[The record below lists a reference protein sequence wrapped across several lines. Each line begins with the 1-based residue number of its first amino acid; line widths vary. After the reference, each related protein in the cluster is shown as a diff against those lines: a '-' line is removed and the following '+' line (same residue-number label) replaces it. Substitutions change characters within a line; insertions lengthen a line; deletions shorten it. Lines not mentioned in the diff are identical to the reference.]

1 MTSPYDLLMPT
12 HAMLARAATSPG
24 PRAVPARSTSI
35 QPESLLKYI
44 IVAPVPGLELA
55 VLFHPSIQHSNL
67 VDKPSTKPISAGFCR
82 ITESGVEIDPLLGS
96 TSLNLKPRPEDA
108 ALIQT
113 TLKLLHLQLSV

>member
-1 MTSPYDLLMPT
+1 MTTTYETLMPT
-12 HAMLARAATSPG
+12 HAMLAQAASQPLRTLRPL
-24 PRAVPARSTSI
+24 REESI
-35 QPESLLKYI
+35 PPESLLKYI

-67 VDKPSTKPISAGFCR
+67 VDKPTTKPISAGFCR
-82 ITESGVEIDPLLGS
+82 ITAAGVEIDPVLGS

-108 ALIQT
+108 ALIET